1 MRHQY
6 VRIHDHTQKHQKYAT
21 QQIGPAKA
29 AGNEVNQQTIT
40 PHYLSPFN
48 LFLLKNDKYLV
59 TE

>member
-1 MRHQY
+1 MRHRY

-40 PHYLSPFN
+40 PTIYRPLIYF
-48 LFLLKNDKYLV
+48 Y
-59 TE
+59 